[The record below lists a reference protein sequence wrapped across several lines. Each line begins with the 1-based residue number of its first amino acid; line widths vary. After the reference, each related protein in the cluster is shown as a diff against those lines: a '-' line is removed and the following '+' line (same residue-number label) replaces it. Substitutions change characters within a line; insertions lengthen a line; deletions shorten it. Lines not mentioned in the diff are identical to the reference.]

1 MANLSTYQNETAALL
16 HDQTYS
22 FTSLNQLNLWINNAR
37 YSAAERS
44 GCIRRF
50 LTGQSAWG
58 ASAQPGSIIAG
69 GMQPGALPNAFP
81 VSSLGNPSVAGGYP
95 NTSVSNLQTI
105 PGVERYPFQG
115 FFNPSLQQA
124 YAGVLGII
132 DVVMCSVA
140 WGNGA
145 SKPALDW
152 MPWEDFQAYCRSIN
166 TLVENYPSVWTVYND
181 GEFGELWMAP
191 TPSQAC
197 DIELDVF
204 CVPTDLNTN
213 DDFEAIPQSMSKAIK
228 FGAASLAFMTKGNY
242 AQAQVMEDMFAQALG
257 VARIAMDGG
266 KQPSFYSASRF

>member
-1 MANLSTYQNETAALL
+1 MANLSMYQSQTTALL

-22 FTSLNQLNLWINNAR
+22 FTSKNQLNMWINSAR

-58 ASAQPGSIIAG
+58 ASAQPGAIIAG
-69 GMQPGALPNAFP
+69 GMQPGALPNSFP
-81 VSSLGNPSVAGGYP
+81 TTFGGTAAAGGFP
-95 NTSVSNLQTI
+95 NTATSSLQTI
-105 PGVERYPFQG
+105 PGVERYPYQG
-115 FFNPSLQQA
+115 GLNQALQAQ
-124 YAGVLGII
+124 YAGVKGII
-132 DVVMCSVA
+132 DTVMCSVA
-140 WGNGA
+140 WGNGS
-145 SKPALDW
+145 SKPALNW

-181 GEFGELWMAP
+181 GEFGEIWLAP

-197 DIELDVF
+197 DMELDVF
-204 CVPTDLNTN
+204 CVPNDLNSN
-213 DDFEAIPQSMSKAIK
+213 DDFDAIPDSMGKAIK
-228 FGAASLAFMTKGNY
+228 FGAASLAFMTKDNY

-266 KQPSFYSASRF
+266 KQPSFYPSSRF